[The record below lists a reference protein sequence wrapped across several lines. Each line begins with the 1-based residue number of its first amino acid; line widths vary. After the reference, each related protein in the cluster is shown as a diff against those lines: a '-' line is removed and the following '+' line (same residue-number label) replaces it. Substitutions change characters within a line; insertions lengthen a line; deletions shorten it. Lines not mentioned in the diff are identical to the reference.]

1 MEKWSL
7 ADATAISLIEPD
19 RAAPATPGAFL
30 ARAISAGRVEMPSDG
45 ETAINI
51 GFSATNPIGKKS
63 CGTWTGTFGLEKLLK
78 AEGHMGRHMP
88 HQFICQGKSPCVMIV
103 AFDRAYDIYWGKGR

>member
-1 MEKWSL
+1 M
-7 ADATAISLIEPD
+7 
-19 RAAPATPGAFL
+19 

-78 AEGHMGRHMP
+78 AEGHMPEDRFLVMSRKGRRL
-88 HQFICQGKSPCVMIV
+88 GV
-103 AFDRAYDIYWGKGR
+103 AFASTPRGEGGARSLKFKIE